1 MHRRALLVAGLLLPW
16 ASAQATGDESLP
28 PATDLRELAAQSGR
42 LKAPIIVLFSTP
54 GCPYC
59 REVRRNYLAPRLAAQ
74 AGGAVVL
81 IREIDITSRD
91 PLTAFDGRVT
101 IHAEFATR
109 LGVRMVPVVMAF
121 DVYGQPI
128 GDPLVGL
135 DRSGFYDGYLQSLVA
150 QAQRQF
156 DR

>member
-1 MHRRALLVAGLLLPW
+1 VHRRALLVVGLLVPW
-16 ASAQATGDESLP
+16 ASAQATNDESLP

-42 LKAPIIVLFSTP
+42 LKAPIVVLFSTP

-59 REVRRNYLAPRLAAQ
+59 REVRRNYLAPRLAGR
-74 AGGAVVL
+74 AGGAVL
-81 IREIDITSRD
+81 IRQIDIISRD

-101 IHAEFATR
+101 THAEFATR

-121 DVYGQPI
+121 GVHGQPI